1 MHTLVIIIHVIAC
14 FLMIG
19 AILLQSGKGAEIGA
33 AFGGSS
39 QTVFGSRGPANF
51 LSKFTV
57 VVAVVFMVTSFS
69 LAILAK
75 ERTFSST
82 VIDLKKKDASEPA
95 PAAAAGQASIRLAFV
110 ERSRRR
116 SLATRSQHL
125 RTLRKAVNTCRSE
138 RKPEEVHKQ
147 ASLGPLRRSQA
158 SGYVLC
164 LQ

>member
-1 MHTLVIIIHVIAC
+1 MYTLIVILHVLVC

-57 VVAVVFMVTSFS
+57 VVAAVFMVTSFS

-82 VIDLKKKDASEPA
+82 VIDLKKKESPASSPA
-95 PAAAAGQASIRLAFV
+95 PTTEPPAS
-110 ERSRRR
+110 SD
-116 SLATRSQHL
+116 TH
-125 RTLRKAVNTCRSE
+125 T
-138 RKPEEVHKQ
+138 
-147 ASLGPLRRSQA
+147 
-158 SGYVLC
+158 SGESSTSH
-164 LQ
+164 

>member
-1 MHTLVIIIHVIAC
+1 MYTLLVILHVLVC

-57 VVAVVFMVTSFS
+57 IVAAIFMVTSFS

-82 VIDLKKKDASEPA
+82 VIDLKKKETPASAPA
-95 PAAAAGQASIRLAFV
+95 PGAEGSASSDAH
-110 ERSRRR
+110 
-116 SLATRSQHL
+116 T
-125 RTLRKAVNTCRSE
+125 
-138 RKPEEVHKQ
+138 
-147 ASLGPLRRSQA
+147 
-158 SGYVLC
+158 SGESSSGSH
-164 LQ
+164 

>member
-1 MHTLVIIIHVIAC
+1 MLYTLVIILHVFVC

-57 VVAVVFMVTSFS
+57 VVAAVFMLTSFS

-75 ERTFSST
+75 QRNFAST
-82 VIDLKKKDASEPA
+82 IIDLKQKSEPA
-95 PAAAAGQASIRLAFV
+95 APATPPQPTTESHPSGSAAPAG
-110 ERSRRR
+110 
-116 SLATRSQHL
+116 H
-125 RTLRKAVNTCRSE
+125 
-138 RKPEEVHKQ
+138 
-147 ASLGPLRRSQA
+147 
-158 SGYVLC
+158 
-164 LQ
+164 

>member
-57 VVAVVFMVTSFS
+57 VVAAVFMLTSLS

-82 VIDLKKKDASEPA
+82 VIDLKKKESSETT
-95 PAAAAGQASIRLAFV
+95 PAAPVDKPAADSH
-110 ERSRRR
+110 S
-116 SLATRSQHL
+116 
-125 RTLRKAVNTCRSE
+125 
-138 RKPEEVHKQ
+138 
-147 ASLGPLRRSQA
+147 
-158 SGYVLC
+158 SGDSSTSGH
-164 LQ
+164 

>member
-1 MHTLVIIIHVIAC
+1 MHTLVIIVHVIAC

-57 VVAVVFMVTSFS
+57 VVAIVFMMTSLG

-82 VIDLKKKDASEPA
+82 VIDLKKKDTSESA
-95 PAAAAGQASIRLAFV
+95 PASPSSTPAAPTDKPASDSHSSTDPTA
-110 ERSRRR
+110 
-116 SLATRSQHL
+116 H
-125 RTLRKAVNTCRSE
+125 
-138 RKPEEVHKQ
+138 
-147 ASLGPLRRSQA
+147 
-158 SGYVLC
+158 
-164 LQ
+164 